1 MDVNRERLIRFCDE
15 AGITESGGMDDAL
28 FQGSYDE
35 IKKLIL
41 IAMSEAYR
49 QSAQL
54 AFQMGWD
61 RCNND
66 EYQCACAELEDGI
79 KKLNSRVTRQI

>member
-1 MDVNRERLIRFCDE
+1 MEVNRELVIKFCDE
-15 AGITESGGMDDAL
+15 AGITERGGLDDAL

-41 IAMSEAYR
+41 IAMNEAFR

-61 RCNND
+61 HCNND

-79 KKLNSRVTRQI
+79 KKLNNCARK